1 MQRLGIAYLL
11 LIGMV
16 GLVSACERSGIDDGF
31 GDASVTY
38 LNSTTYVL
46 EDGLINVVATV
57 ENARSDNVALAY
69 ARCIASRFAINRG
82 FTFARM
88 VANTTKQQGTRRTA
102 TAIYSVTAELPQG
115 ERKLDAEV
123 VAVSCAENGI
133 PMV

>member
-57 ENARSDNVALAY
+57 ENARSDKVALAY

-88 VANTTKQQGTRRTA
+88 VANTTKQGNVVA
-102 TAIYSVTAELPQG
+102 TDIYSRRASTGNGNLSRG
-115 ERKLDAEV
+115 GG
-123 VAVSCAENGI
+123 SAENGI